1 MRKLNLLFKSLFL
14 LCALIVGSSAW
25 ANDVTATINFGSAA
39 GSTKIEGKTGENSP
53 YTDSGTDSQGNTWTI
68 TTVTTNAKS
77 FTQYSAYSQVGASKN
92 PATSI
97 TFTTTLPE
105 SRTIKAFNAKFGG
118 FSGTAGTITLK
129 VGNTSVGSG
138 NLNAA
143 NDVTVSATNTTTSG
157 TVLTVTVTN
166 ISKGVKCYYISYTYD
181 DGKSLLTPTI
191 SFPQASYTTF
201 YDQPFT
207 APTPTCNS
215 DGVKTYSS
223 SKTDVV
229 EVNSS
234 TGALTIKKAGNAT
247 ITLNVAESATYE
259 AGSASYDLIVK
270 GHVEDGIFD
279 FAINQDYGSNA
290 VPGTANDQTTETT
303 WTSGKVTLAV
313 AGRNIWYNGND
324 LRLYKETAEPA
335 AAAGNITI
343 SVPSGYYMTRID
355 LTGGT
360 NLNLTS
366 GGGAK
371 SGSRWSGKSQSVKFT
386 HNGGGTITLTKI
398 KVYYCTESEFNEKVN
413 VTINTNDGWM
423 TYCYKDANLSFG
435 NLEAYVVSAVG
446 ENSVTLT
453 KITKAPAGTA
463 LILKGAQGSYEL
475 TKEANADV
483 IEANRLGLS
492 SGKTTSNDSYDV
504 YALANKNGVVGF
516 YLVEP
521 GVKVPE
527 GKCYISINKP
537 SSAREFLSIGDDAT
551 GIKAVECVT
560 ERGVVY
566 DLQGRR
572 VAQPTRGLYI
582 ENGKKVIIK

>member
-25 ANDVTATINFGSAA
+25 ANVKTNTSTASTKFSANGDVTSKFTQTGTYTNASWNLDVTWKTNASWQNLDNTKGAQIGSSKSPATSIVLTGSNISGTISSVVVNTSGANGIDATVGVKVGTTAFQCNSKTTASLSKDASNYSFTGSASGNIVITWTNSSDKA
-39 GSTKIEGKTGENSP
+39 IYIKSITVTFDDGGS
-53 YTDSGTDSQGNTWTI
+53 QTI
-68 TTVTTNAKS
+68 TTV
-77 FTQYSAYSQVGASKN
+77 
-92 PATSI
+92 
-97 TFTTTLPE
+97 
-105 SRTIKAFNAKFGG
+105 
-118 FSGTAGTITLK
+118 
-129 VGNTSVGSG
+129 
-138 NLNAA
+138 
-143 NDVTVSATNTTTSG
+143 
-157 TVLTVTVTN
+157 
-166 ISKGVKCYYISYTYD
+166 
-181 DGKSLLTPTI
+181 
-191 SFPQASYTTF
+191 SFPQEVYTITF
-201 YDQPFT
+201 GDSFS
-207 APTPTCNS
+207 APVPSCNS
-215 DGVKTYSS
+215 TGTKTYTSS
-223 SKTDVV
+223 NTNVA

-234 TGALTIKKAGNAT
+234 TGELTIKKAGNTT
-247 ITLNVAESATYE
+247 ITLNVAENASYTS
-259 AGSASYDLIVK
+259 GSASYDLIVK
-270 GHVEDGIFD
+270 GVVEDGIFD

-290 VPGTANDQTTETT
+290 VPGTDPNQTTETT
-303 WTSGKVTLAV
+303 WTAGKVTLAV

-371 SGSRWSGKSQSVKFT
+371 SGTRWSGKSQSVKFT

-446 ENSVTLT
+446 ESSVTLT

-492 SGKTTSNDSYDV
+492 SGSTTSNDSRDV

-551 GIKAVECVT
+551 GIKAVEGVT